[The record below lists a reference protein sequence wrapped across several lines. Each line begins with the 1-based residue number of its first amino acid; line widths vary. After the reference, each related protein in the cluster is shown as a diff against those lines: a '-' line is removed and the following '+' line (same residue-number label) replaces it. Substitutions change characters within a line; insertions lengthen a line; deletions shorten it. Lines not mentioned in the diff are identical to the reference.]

1 MNYIDRNEIAYKMF
15 LSQPYATEVCD
26 GRSWRH
32 KLKCQSL
39 FVIKRN
45 SLAFIRA
52 IPDFLNSVIKKREL
66 FILQRNCN
74 CL

>member
-1 MNYIDRNEIAYKMF
+1 MNYIDRNKIAYNFF

-45 SLAFIRA
+45 SNWLVETCFYEG
-52 IPDFLNSVIKKREL
+52 NSRISEL
-66 FILQRNCN
+66 CDKET
-74 CL
+74 